1 MTMMQEAM
9 GKAVDAK
16 KAGSAKKREVREVKV
31 VDLKPAGG
39 LTPRVPKIN
48 KVEFLVAEQEVISKA
63 VTDARQYL
71 ADIPDHMAGLVARIR
86 GIRAT
91 SPEEQAIRS
100 SEFKVLED
108 EVIAHLE
115 VEDELLGGAARQA
128 FATAMVST
136 LPPDKRIV
144 METIKGNSSRLP
156 GLLGLK
162 VLELAVGDAKNAVTV
177 KVYGETYKV
186 NGGRDFA
193 TKLIEALSAGATRAA
208 KAAHELF
215 HGQVADLKLQAT
227 ISVVEL
233 LARKSGI
240 FFLLVPDLKED
251 GGKFLPGGA
260 LLAESDG
267 RMIKAFQARGH
278 FHRIMAEIA
287 EAGAFVPIESLSRER
302 LELTKRLSE
311 DAFRRVRIL
320 HAVLRRGIAEARAE
334 AQKET

>member
-1 MTMMQEAM
+1 MNTIQEAM
-9 GKAVDAK
+9 VRAEAK
-16 KAGSAKKREVREVKV
+16 KAGLAKKREVKV

-39 LTPRVPKIN
+39 LTLRVPKIN

-128 FATAMVST
+128 FAMAMVST
-136 LPPDKRIV
+136 LPPDKRVV
-144 METIKGNSSRLP
+144 MDTIKGNSSRLP

-162 VLELAVGDAKNAVTV
+162 VLELAVGGAKNAVTV

-193 TKLIEALSAGATRAA
+193 TKLVENLSAGATRAA
-208 KAAHELF
+208 KAAHEF
-215 HGQVADLKLQAT
+215 YHGEVEAFKAQAT
-227 ISVVEL
+227 ISVPEMMRE
-233 LARKSGI
+233 RKSGH
-240 FFLLVPDLKED
+240 FFLEVPDLKED

-267 RMIKAFQARGH
+267 RMIKVLQACGH
-278 FHRIMAEIA
+278 FQRIMTEIA
-287 EAGAFVPIESLSRER
+287 EAGAFVPIVSLSHER

-320 HAVLRRGIAEARAE
+320 HAVLRRGIAEA
-334 AQKET
+334 QKEA